1 MADTIQGQGCT
12 DGIESSNTLILA
24 SGEASRID
32 INCVNVPEY
41 GVDKTE
47 MEIAAPLKGMILGM
61 KGDQDGIIT
70 GKKTTDTT
78 VINEATKGK
87 TASLI
92 LQNASNKGLTWK
104 QGGEED
110 TNSAARGGD
119 GPGKGKTEL
128 IVNGGK
134 FKQGDVTTATRKAK
148 DYIEFGSNAIVT
160 NSSIATGKGA
170 DTIVFGGDL
179 KLKKTTTVETGKGK
193 DIVQIGETR
202 RGKGKLLLSDFSKK
216 DRLVVGGEGGEV
228 LKLKDI
234 QNGDAP
240 KWVKLDA

>member
-32 INCVNVPEY
+32 INCVEVPDF

-47 MEIAAPLKGMILGM
+47 MEIAAPLQGSILGM

-70 GKKTTDTT
+70 GKKTTNTT
-78 VINEATKGK
+78 VINEAPKGK
-87 TASLI
+87 TSSLI
-92 LQNASNKGLTWK
+92 LQNAANKGFTWK
-104 QGGEED
+104 PGGEED
-110 TNSAARGGD
+110 TNSVARGTD
-119 GPGKGKTEL
+119 GPGKGKSEL

-160 NSSIATGKGA
+160 NSSISTGKGA

-193 DIVQIGETR
+193 DIVQIGDTR
-202 RGKGKLLLSDFSKK
+202 RGKGKLLLSDFSSK

-234 QNGDAP
+234 ENGAAP

>member
-1 MADTIQGQGCT
+1 MADSITGQGCT
-12 DGIESSNTLILA
+12 DGIDESNILILKK
-24 SGEASRID
+24 GEASRID
-32 INCVNVPEY
+32 INCVDIPEY

-47 MEIAAPLKGMILGM
+47 MEIAAPLNGMTLGLR
-61 KGDQDGIIT
+61 GDQDGVLT

-78 VINEATKGK
+78 VINEAPKGK
-87 TASLI
+87 TASLL

-104 QGGEED
+104 PGGEVD
-110 TNSAARGGD
+110 SNAAARGGD

-148 DYIEFGSNAIVT
+148 DYIEFGSNTIVT

-179 KLKKTTTVETGKGK
+179 KLKKTTTVETGNGK

-216 DRLVVGGEGGEV
+216 DRLVVGGEGGDV